1 MSDPKKL
8 SPMMQQYEQAKV
20 ACRDALL
27 LFRMGDFYELFREDA
42 KVAARA
48 LGLTLT
54 SRDKNSSDPV
64 PMAGFP
70 HHQLDG
76 YLAKLIKQGH
86 RVAVCEQVEDPA
98 KAKGL
103 VRREVTR
110 VVSPGTITD
119 HELLDPRESNFLVS
133 IVPKKATK
141 SEPNLMGVA
150 WVDISTGEFV
160 ACQIEPH
167 QLLDFLAR
175 LCPSEILLPESA
187 ELEIP
192 PFLSAREPVITR
204 NADWVSAVKHSSDTL
219 LRHFNVASLD
229 GFGFSD
235 EDQVALQAAGAIL
248 YYVSENQPT
257 AVDYIDQ
264 IAPWSPGTS
273 MEIDQ
278 ATWRSLE
285 ITRTIRSGQRDGS
298 LFDRI
303 DRTVTSMGSRQLG
316 AWLLRPMVCKEA
328 IMSRQNAIEELV
340 LNETRRRGLR
350 SQLKGIYDIQ
360 RLLSRLTS
368 GRATPRDLG
377 SIRKT
382 LANFPELKTRLANSQ
397 SRLLQKV
404 EVDLDTCP
412 KLFQQLEAGLEENC
426 PLSAKEGGYIRQGFS
441 AELDQYRELAAGG
454 KQWIAEYQ
462 QRISEETAIPSI
474 KVGFNKVFGYYLE
487 VTHAHRDKLP
497 ESFIRKQTLKNAE
510 RFITPELKEYE
521 DKVISADDRAKSLE
535 YETFCELRNAV
546 AEYLPRLKAN
556 AELIAHLDAIAA
568 LAELA
573 STQNYVKP
581 NITEDAVI
589 SITDG
594 RHPVLDITEALGTF
608 VPNSTALNED
618 QGLIHLITGPN
629 MAGKST
635 YIRQTALIVLMAHV
649 GSFVPATA
657 ATIGIT
663 DRLFARVGASDELS
677 RGQSTFMVEMTETA
691 RILNTASPRSLVILD
706 EIGRGTS
713 TYDGVSLAWAIV
725 EYLHESIGCRT
736 MFATHYHELTQLE
749 ETLSSVANYNVA
761 VKEWNDEIVFLHKIE
776 RGAAD
781 KSYGIHVAKLAGVP
795 VWVNRRAGQI
805 LEQLENTQSE
815 PVDMNRATSGASN
828 GEIQLTLFNAP
839 THPLIDK
846 IRRIDTNH
854 VTPMGALEMLNQ
866 WREELVEENP
876 ESVSP
881 LNRETK
887 NRS

>member
-1 MSDPKKL
+1 M
-8 SPMMQQYEQAKV
+8 
-20 ACRDALL
+20 
-27 LFRMGDFYELFREDA
+27 
-42 KVAARA
+42 
-48 LGLTLT
+48 
-54 SRDKNSSDPV
+54 
-64 PMAGFP
+64 
-70 HHQLDG
+70 
-76 YLAKLIKQGH
+76 
-86 RVAVCEQVEDPA
+86 
-98 KAKGL
+98 
-103 VRREVTR
+103 
-110 VVSPGTITD
+110 
-119 HELLDPRESNFLVS
+119 
-133 IVPKKATK
+133 
-141 SEPNLMGVA
+141 
-150 WVDISTGEFV
+150 
-160 ACQIEPH
+160 
-167 QLLDFLAR
+167 
-175 LCPSEILLPESA
+175 
-187 ELEIP
+187 
-192 PFLSAREPVITR
+192 
-204 NADWVSAVKHSSDTL
+204 
-219 LRHFNVASLD
+219 
-229 GFGFSD
+229 
-235 EDQVALQAAGAIL
+235 
-248 YYVSENQPT
+248 
-257 AVDYIDQ
+257 
-264 IAPWSPGTS
+264 
-273 MEIDQ
+273 
-278 ATWRSLE
+278 
-285 ITRTIRSGQRDGS
+285 
-298 LFDRI
+298 
-303 DRTVTSMGSRQLG
+303 
-316 AWLLRPMVCKEA
+316 
-328 IMSRQNAIEELV
+328 
-340 LNETRRRGLR
+340 
-350 SQLKGIYDIQ
+350 
-360 RLLSRLTS
+360 
-368 GRATPRDLG
+368 
-377 SIRKT
+377 
-382 LANFPELKTRLANSQ
+382 
-397 SRLLQKV
+397 
-404 EVDLDTCP
+404 
-412 KLFQQLEAGLEENC
+412 
-426 PLSAKEGGYIRQGFS
+426 
-441 AELDQYRELAAGG
+441 
-454 KQWIAEYQ
+454 
-462 QRISEETAIPSI
+462 
-474 KVGFNKVFGYYLE
+474 
-487 VTHAHRDKLP
+487 
-497 ESFIRKQTLKNAE
+497 
-510 RFITPELKEYE
+510 
-521 DKVISADDRAKSLE
+521 
-535 YETFCELRNAV
+535 
-546 AEYLPRLKAN
+546 PRLKAN

-815 PVDMNRATSGASN
+815 PVDMNRATSGDSN